1 MPVYYYVLLQYY
13 VLQSIVTVIFPTSSY
28 LDIPLL
34 RYAPCWGYL
43 KMALRMGAAD
53 LLHRVF
59 ILGLAGIG
67 VGGIALGFQ
76 VHRDT
81 VRRGE
86 GMTSLDMLRDP
97 NNLYDLL

>member
-1 MPVYYYVLLQYY
+1 
-13 VLQSIVTVIFPTSSY
+13 
-28 LDIPLL
+28 
-34 RYAPCWGYL
+34 
-43 KMALRMGAAD
+43 MGAAD

-86 GMTSLDMLRDP
+86 GMTSLEMLRDP